1 VSTIE
6 DIGLALLV
14 LNDCAN
20 LYTARGEL
28 EPASEIFSLVAG
40 HYATW
45 KEIKEQA
52 AATYTRLQTTSALQL
67 DTDEIGDRLEDIWD
81 LIKRLLKMDF
91 KKT

>member
-20 LYTARGEL
+20 LYAARSEL
-28 EPASEIFSLVAG
+28 EPAIEISNLVAG

-45 KEIKEQA
+45 REIKEQA
-52 AATYTRLQTTSALQL
+52 AVLHNKLQTSTAIQL
-67 DTDEIGDRLEDIWD
+67 DTDEIGDHQEDVWD
-81 LIKRLLKMDF
+81 LIKRLLEMDF